1 MFLGHY
7 GVAFAAKRAAPRTS
21 LGALAFAAQFLDELW
36 PMLLLLG
43 VEQVKIVPG
52 LMAANPMDFT
62 DYPYSHSLLMAIVWG
77 ILIGGAYF
85 LLRRYGRGA
94 WIMGVLVVSHWF
106 LDVPMHRPDL
116 PLWPGASSPKVGWGL
131 WNSVPAT
138 CVIELA
144 IYAIGIAVYLRA
156 TRARDGIG
164 RWGLWAYILVL
175 AILFVTS
182 NGSPPPSERAL
193 AWMALGIW
201 LFVPWAWWVDKHRDY
216 VGRIKV
222 PDEPGRDVTPQS
234 GPDRTQMRDQ

>member
-36 PMLLLLG
+36 PILLLLG

-52 LMAANPMDFT
+52 LMAASPMDFT
-62 DYPYSHSLLMAIVWG
+62 NYPYSHSLLMAIVWG
-77 ILIGGAYF
+77 ILIGGVYF

-94 WIMGVLVVSHWF
+94 WIMGALVVSHWF
-106 LDVPMHRPDL
+106 LDVPMHRADL

-131 WNSVPAT
+131 WNSIPVT
-138 CVIELA
+138 YVIEFA

-156 TRARDGIG
+156 TRARDRIG
-164 RWGLWAYILVL
+164 SWGLWAYILVL
-175 AILFVTS
+175 AILLVTS

-193 AWMALGIW
+193 AWTVLGLW

-216 VGRIKV
+216 IGRTRALV
-222 PDEPGRDVTPQS
+222 ERMTEA
-234 GPDRTQMRDQ
+234 